1 MLVHDVRLRIPFFC
15 FLATI
20 TVGGCAVGTAYV
32 TAPPR
37 VPSQSLPEMAGPVSF
52 DVCVVP
58 EPRQRWQHIE
68 EWRRAQGDRLR
79 IPLRH
84 AGVRAELTADVG
96 SPVDFTV
103 TLRSDLGQMGSAMD
117 FRSSPSRWYQDI
129 SWKRETLNS
138 GHRRAR
144 RGAGEP
150 TEHLQY
156 QARTTLLIWLP
167 LIVAPD
173 FIMSLSGGFETPT
186 IDDGGFKQM
195 VGRLGDDI
203 RARQGRAGRTVR
215 CPAAMRADSG
225 SHSASER

>member
-84 AGVRAELTADVG
+84 AGVRAELTGDAG

-103 TLRSDLGQMGSAMD
+103 TLRSDLGQMGSAMVSL
-117 FRSSPSRWYQDI
+117 FTFSVVPGYFVET
-129 SWKRETLNS
+129 KTLNVDI
-138 GHRRAR
+138 
-144 RGAGEP
+144 AGRDAAPGGP

-156 QARTTLLIWLP
+156 QARTTRLIWLP
-167 LIVAPD
+167 LFVAPD
-173 FIMSLSGGFETPT
+173 FIMTLTDGFQAPEV
-186 IDDGGFKQM
+186 DDGGFRQM

-203 RARQGRAGRTVR
+203 RARQGRAGGTVR

-225 SHSASER
+225 SHAASER